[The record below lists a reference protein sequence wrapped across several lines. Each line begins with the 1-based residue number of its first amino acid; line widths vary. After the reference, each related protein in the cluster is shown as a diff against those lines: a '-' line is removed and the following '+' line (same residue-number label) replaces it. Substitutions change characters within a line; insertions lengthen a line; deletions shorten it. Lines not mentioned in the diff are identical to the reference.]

1 MKHRLFLSI
10 AAFALVVLAGACS
23 SGAPTSTA
31 TPTSEPA
38 QATPT
43 TAPTAT
49 PVPTPTAW
57 PAPAFVVG
65 TCPFALPSGVEEKC
79 GTVAVPQDCSND
91 GSATFELEVVVFAS
105 EADAPAPDP
114 LVYLAGGPGEN
125 AIDTL
130 RFTFDDLFRPFLK
143 ARDVVVFDQ
152 RGAGYSE
159 PGAECEELAALE
171 IDLLDRS
178 LSIDEESALGVAAAQ
193 ACYDRLMSEG
203 VALGALSTA
212 ESAADVHSI
221 MTALGYDEW
230 DSLGISYGTRLAQTI
245 MRDRPEGVR
254 SVIRDSVVP
263 LEADIIAQTPGS
275 FDRALQSL
283 FDGCAASETCSVD
296 YPDLEA
302 MLRNAVEQL
311 NDHPIHGVVTDQL
324 TQEEFASVSDGADL
338 ATQLFQG
345 LYVVG
350 RHTFAS

>member
-1 MKHRLFLSI
+1 V
-10 AAFALVVLAGACS
+10 FALVWLAGGCS
-23 SGAPTSTA
+23 SETPAGGT

-43 TAPTAT
+43 TVPTAT

-79 GTVAVPQDCSND
+79 GTVAVPQDRSSD

-193 ACYDRLMSEG
+193 ACYDRLMSAG
-203 VALGALSTA
+203 VALDALSTA

-275 FDRALQSL
+275 FARRAPVAVRRVRGERDVWGGLSGLGSDAQERGRAIKRPPYPRSRDRPA
-283 FDGCAASETCSVD
+283 DAGGICV
-296 YPDLEA
+296 
-302 MLRNAVEQL
+302 
-311 NDHPIHGVVTDQL
+311 GVRW
-324 TQEEFASVSDGADL
+324 S
-338 ATQLFQG
+338 
-345 LYVVG
+345 
-350 RHTFAS
+350 